1 MEKIYKEIGQ
11 AYTDYAVSTG
21 RKIVEFN
28 TKLVRDYLEFN
39 QNLVRMVPGMERW
52 VPVPTKK

>member
-1 MEKIYKEIGQ
+1 MEKVYKEIGQ

-28 TKLVRDYLEFN
+28 TKLVQEYFEFSR
-39 QNLVRMVPGMERW
+39 NLSKMVPGMESW
-52 VPVPTKK
+52 VTVPTKK